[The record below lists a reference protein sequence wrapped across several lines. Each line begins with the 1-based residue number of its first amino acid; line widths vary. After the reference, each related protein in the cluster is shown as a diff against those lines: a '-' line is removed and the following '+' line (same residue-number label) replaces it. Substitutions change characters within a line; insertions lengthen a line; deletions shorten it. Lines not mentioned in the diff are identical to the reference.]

1 MIIIE
6 NNAKLTK
13 IVEKYVILQSQIFL
27 DMWILLAIASALCLG
42 VYDIFKKLSLN
53 GNNVLTVLFF
63 NTLFGA
69 LLMSPIIVQCLMNGG
84 IGLGDTVTGHFHIL
98 IKSFIVLS
106 SWLFG
111 YFGLK
116 HLPLTIAGPI
126 NATRPVMVLVGAM
139 LIFGERLN
147 LLQWGGVILG
157 ISSLFLISRIGAKEG
172 ISIKN
177 NRWLWLS
184 FGAMI
189 TGAMSGL
196 YDKYLLRQYDP
207 LEVQA
212 WYSFYQ
218 LVIMGVTIAI
228 INRVKRDTIPFQ
240 WRWTIPCIALFL
252 TIADIAYF
260 YSLSLEG
267 SMISVV
273 SMIRRGSVI
282 VSFLF
287 GVVML
292 REKNIKLKLIDLSIL
307 LVGLT
312 LLVLGSQ

>member
-1 MIIIE
+1 
-6 NNAKLTK
+6 
-13 IVEKYVILQSQIFL
+13 
-27 DMWILLAIASALCLG
+27 MWILLAVASALCLG

-63 NTLFGA
+63 NTAFGA
-69 LLMSPIIVQCLMNGG
+69 LLMSPVIIEGLINGRV
-84 IGLGDTVTGHFHIL
+84 GLGETSMGHFHIL

-106 SWLFG
+106 SWLCG

-126 NATRPVMVLVGAM
+126 NATRPVMVLIGAM

-157 ISSLFLISRIGAKEG
+157 ISSLYLISRIGRKEG
-172 ISIKN
+172 ISIKH

-184 FGAMI
+184 FGAMVM
-189 TGAMSGL
+189 GAVSGL

-218 LVIMGVTIAI
+218 FVIMGITIAI
-228 INRVKRDTIPFQ
+228 IKRVKRDTTPFQ

-260 YSLSLEG
+260 YSLSLDD
-267 SMISVV
+267 SLIAVV

-287 GVVML
+287 GVIML
-292 REKNIKLKLIDLSIL
+292 HEKNVKLKIIDLSIL
-307 LVGLT
+307 LVGLI
-312 LLVLGSQ
+312 LLVIGSN

>member
-1 MIIIE
+1 
-6 NNAKLTK
+6 
-13 IVEKYVILQSQIFL
+13 
-27 DMWILLAIASALCLG
+27 MWILLAVASALCLG

-63 NTLFGA
+63 NTAFGA
-69 LLMSPIIVQCLMNGG
+69 LLMSPVIIEGLINGSV
-84 IGLGDTVTGHFHIL
+84 GLGETSMGHFHIL

-106 SWLFG
+106 SWLCG

-126 NATRPVMVLVGAM
+126 NATRSVMVLIGAM

-157 ISSLFLISRIGAKEG
+157 ISSLYLISRIGRKEG
-172 ISIKN
+172 ISIKH

-184 FGAMI
+184 FGAMVM
-189 TGAMSGL
+189 GAVSGL

-218 LVIMGVTIAI
+218 FVIMGITIAI
-228 INRVKRDTIPFQ
+228 IKRVKRDTTPFQ

-260 YSLSLEG
+260 YSLSLDD
-267 SMISVV
+267 SLIAVV

-287 GVVML
+287 GVIML
-292 REKNIKLKLIDLSIL
+292 HEKNVKLKIIDLSIL
-307 LVGLT
+307 LVGLI
-312 LLVLGSQ
+312 LLVIGSN